1 MENLIH
7 WFDMSNWKTREDP
20 ERGEIYEFEIPEEI
34 TKKRQAGLKEMQ
46 DRGALIHLPINFRRI
61 LDDKEKVSPDSAEK
75 IWDVLQYVLNIEI
88 NEEKRWYL
96 ETTSRRIFR
105 LVGY

>member
-1 MENLIH
+1 
-7 WFDMSNWKTREDP
+7 MSNWKTREDP

-61 LDDKEKVSPDSAEK
+61 L
-75 IWDVLQYVLNIEI
+75 
-88 NEEKRWYL
+88 
-96 ETTSRRIFR
+96 
-105 LVGY
+105 G